1 MAAHT
6 KVAAAE
12 ISLGW
17 PWRPPLSTVLMAAP
31 SSQHRRGITR
41 GDGATRGTVVQQ
53 SGSLVGAS
61 VVDTCI
67 STVFDGGGAQ
77 MGSCRRVGTPS
88 LLTSTTSS
96 LDPPGSCMEAYSLK
110 FDSRNP
116 SGFGPPPAR
125 GRRGLG

>member
-1 MAAHT
+1 MAMEAIGRHCPHGRA
-6 KVAAAE
+6 V
-12 ISLGW
+12 I
-17 PWRPPLSTVLMAAP
+17 V
-31 SSQHRRGITR
+31 HRRGIIR

-61 VVDTCI
+61 VADTCI
-67 STVFDGGGAQ
+67 FMVVEEFPAQ

-88 LLTSTTSS
+88 LLTTTTSS
-96 LDPPGSCMEAYSLK
+96 LDRPGSCMEAYSLK
-110 FDSRNP
+110 FDSLNP